1 MPTLNVLLT
10 KLQHINT
17 NHIGGVIASVIAS
30 ITTHRGYELRLD
42 QTKDYTIGLFCFSA
56 KHAVFRS
63 KSQEWLAQNQDNVS
77 EWNYINTHELLFQW
91 ASTINKHVGIVQ
103 SGHHHHL
110 EGYCFSRSSAYQWVR
125 IVPLF

>member
-17 NHIGGVIASVIAS
+17 NHIGGVIASVIAL
-30 ITTHRGYELRLD
+30 THRGYELRLD
-42 QTKDYTIGLFCFSA
+42 QTKDYKIGLFCFFD

-77 EWNYINTHELLFQW
+77 FNQTMMWFVISSTMAVYLFF
-91 ASTINKHVGIVQ
+91 IFK
-103 SGHHHHL
+103 
-110 EGYCFSRSSAYQWVR
+110 
-125 IVPLF
+125 